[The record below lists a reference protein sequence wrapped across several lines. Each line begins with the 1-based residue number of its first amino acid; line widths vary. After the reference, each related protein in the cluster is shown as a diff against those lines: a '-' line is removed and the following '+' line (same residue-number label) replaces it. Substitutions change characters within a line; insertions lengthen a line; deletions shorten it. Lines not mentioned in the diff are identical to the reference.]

1 MAKNI
6 GLAAQL
12 AKQAAQAAREEVSA
26 AGSGKKAVGKT
37 AWAPPSLPLDFDVDR
52 AVTRAA
58 TKVAAHYRQMLAP
71 EGLNVA
77 VVTDG
82 LQGADDFQADLR
94 EEETGRVIK
103 AYTAGDLLAMYA
115 SQQRRNGV
123 VVDGQV

>member
-1 MAKNI
+1 MAKNV

-12 AKQAAQAAREEVSA
+12 AKQAAQAAREEVSTSS
-26 AGSGKKAVGKT
+26 AGRKAKADSGWT
-37 AWAPPSLPLDFDVDR
+37 PPALPLDFDVDR
-52 AVTRAA
+52 AITRAA
-58 TKVAAHYRQMLAP
+58 TKVAAHYRQILAP

-82 LQGADDFQADLR
+82 LQGVEDFRADLR
-94 EEETGRVIK
+94 EKGTDRVLK

-115 SQQRRNGV
+115 GQQRRTGV